1 MGYQMVVG
9 RKFDPF
15 FKHWYSRLIIPRQ
28 SFFVL
33 SQHFFAQRPTLFLE
47 KWKVCKGDLPVE
59 FWIAYWSEQLWQ
71 ASLFVLRARSQGIG
85 EAKKQAYRLPF
96 SFINKDWQRYTVK
109 GLSQTYTNLSII
121 GGGIY
126 DGNAGVWRRSVFGID
141 WIGMNV
147 EEILEDDLGVDIFT
161 DDAVG
166 ASICYRYVDGVLT
179 SEPLWP
185 WPMQDRIAAAT
196 ERSLWDTADVN
207 AEIEAVFGPIPEEC
221 KKY

>member
-1 MGYQMVVG
+1 MKLLGSIIYAVPGTRLRTTRGVLFGGSTYPSKGQKTTTIRDVAVYFPVNTAKPFILNTCDDDDPVDLLLPGGCSYLVG
-9 RKFDPF
+9 D
-15 FKHWYSRLIIPRQ
+15 
-28 SFFVL
+28 
-33 SQHFFAQRPTLFLE
+33 SQA
-47 KWKVCKGDLPVE
+47 
-59 FWIAYWSEQLWQ
+59 
-71 ASLFVLRARSQGIG
+71 
-85 EAKKQAYRLPF
+85 EAPK
-96 SFINKDWQRYTVK
+96 
-109 GLSQTYTNLSII
+109 TYTNLSII

-126 DGNAGVWRRSVFGID
+126 DGNAGVWRRSVFGVD
-141 WIGMNV
+141 WIGTNV

-161 DDAVG
+161 DDGVG

-207 AEIEAVFGPIPEEC
+207 AEIEAVFGPIPGEC